1 MSINILIYKILK
13 KKGGEKKN
21 MNQNKK
27 ISKTNKLE
35 DSENK
40 DITNKKDD
48 ETILKR
54 VSIYQIKTKHPMFSY
69 ADSNT
74 FYGKNLY
81 MWR

>member
-48 ETILKR
+48 QRLT
-54 VSIYQIKTKHPMFSY
+54 T
-69 ADSNT
+69 N
-74 FYGKNLY
+74 
-81 MWR
+81 